1 MSMLVPFRAWRVTSQ
16 FAAVIFPIILLVVG
30 SAAWMIHQENVSR
43 LQDKLTKR
51 ADSITTQILADR
63 DYYSR
68 VIVPRLIQM
77 GGIVDADYH
86 QAQGRFP
93 LPVTFV
99 QEVSDQ
105 IVAQGGL
112 YKSQLISQWPI
123 NASKGLSDQFQRE
136 AFDYL
141 KSHSAE
147 QFFRLDT
154 LEGRAVFRYLS
165 ADRATAQSCL
175 DCHNNHPLSPK
186 RDFKLH
192 DVMGGLEIIIPA
204 DQYLQE
210 NRTDLLTVLAGGAV
224 LCFVLFSVI
233 GMTVTRTISRPLARL
248 RNRMDREANTI
259 IGGLSIPSPR
269 PIGSNELLRFT
280 AFFDQMRALISSQQ
294 KTLQKREAALHVRNI
309 GLEEQVERQVQS
321 CLGCEQRFQLVVNS
335 TSDAIIY
342 IDSEGIIQWCNHK
355 AEILTGEGD
364 LVGRSF
370 WTFLTPE
377 SLVRAQDRLAAV
389 KRGDAIPS
397 LVEFEFIQKTGGAV
411 RREANIAS
419 VQENGQIVGRVLV
432 LRDLAERRQQDN

>member
-1 MSMLVPFRAWRVTSQ
+1 MLLHFRAWRVTTQ
-16 FAAVIFPIILLVVG
+16 FVAFIFPVIALVVG
-30 SAAWMIHQENVSR
+30 CAVWMIHQQNVSR

-86 QAQGRFP
+86 QAHGRFP

-112 YKSQLISQWPI
+112 YKSQLISPWPI
-123 NASKGLSDQFQRE
+123 NERKGLSDQFQRE
-136 AFDYL
+136 AFDYI

-154 LEGRAVFRYLS
+154 LEGRVVFRYLS

-186 RDFKLH
+186 RDFKLN
-192 DVMGGLEIIIPA
+192 DVVGGLEIIIPA

-210 NRTDLLTVLAGGAV
+210 NRADLLTILAGGAV
-224 LCFVLFSVI
+224 LCLVLFSVI

-248 RNRMDREANTI
+248 RDQMDRQANKIT
-259 IGGLSIPSPR
+259 GGLSIQR
-269 PIGSNELLRFT
+269 PQHIGNELLRFM
-280 AFFDQMRALISSQQ
+280 AFFDQMRSLIGSQQ
-294 KTLQKREAALHVRNI
+294 KALEKREAGLQVRNI
-309 GLEEQVERQVQS
+309 GLEDQIERQVQACLS
-321 CLGCEQRFQLVVNS
+321 CEERFQVVVNS
-335 TSDAIIY
+335 INDAIIY
-342 IDSEGIIQWCNHK
+342 IDSMGIIQWCNHK
-355 AEILTGEGD
+355 AEMLTGEGD

-377 SLVRAQDRLAAV
+377 SMARAQGRLAAV
-389 KRGDAIPS
+389 KRGDTVPS
-397 LVEFEFIQKTGGAV
+397 LVELEFVQKTGGFV
-411 RREANIAS
+411 RMEANIAS

-432 LRDLAERRQQDN
+432 LRDFTERRQQHN